1 MGVGLEIVCNDYNR
15 LGLGDRKLVGLIT
28 CRNRAGIFCWVF
40 CDKTGYDV
48 GVTCVGLVV
57 GGIINV
63 SGIYD
68 MQLNYSSPVSCK
80 E

>member
-1 MGVGLEIVCNDYNR
+1 MVGVILR
-15 LGLGDRKLVGLIT
+15 RKK
-28 CRNRAGIFCWVF
+28 AGIFFWVF
-40 CDKTGYDV
+40 CDETGYDV

-63 SGIYD
+63 YDIYY
-68 MQLNYSSPVSCK
+68 MQLNDSSPVSCK